1 VAIKQKTEHVCGGG
15 ERNNNRMKKYDVL
28 LAANRTGLLEEI
40 KKHPSLRLKHVF
52 AVEDSML
59 HRQLAEEKPS
69 LIQPGRHAEFL
80 EEVSTQDFDL
90 FISNGC
96 PVIIPVSK
104 LQKSHQHFLNVHPSL
119 LPEFR
124 GYHPANGALLHGA
137 KEAGATLHEMAD
149 LVDRGAIVHQ
159 ERFPITPDL
168 DLALLYHLLFATEAR
183 VFTHGITKLIEHAF
197 SLPRT
202 QQEGEPSYYRRAPE
216 DMRVDFATMADAEIL
231 RRIRAFG
238 IRSQGV
244 CCTLGNKPLI
254 LFEAQPLHNPLL
266 LELHA
271 DKAPGTVVLRHE
283 DTLVVRSRES
293 LIKVSK
299 FT

>member
-1 VAIKQKTEHVCGGG
+1 
-15 ERNNNRMKKYDVL
+15 M
-28 LAANRTGLLEEI
+28 
-40 KKHPSLRLKHVF
+40 F
-52 AVEDSML
+52 AVKESTL
-59 HRQLAEEKPS
+59 HHAIADDEPS

-80 EEVSTQDFDL
+80 EQVSSLEFDL

-96 PVIIPVSK
+96 PVIIPVTK
-104 LQKSHQHFLNVHPSL
+104 LKKSHQHFLNVHPSL

-124 GYHPANGALLHGA
+124 GYHPANGVLLKGA

-168 DLALLYHLLFATEAR
+168 DLALLYHLLFTTETR

-197 SLPRT
+197 TISNPH
-202 QQEGEPSYYRRAPE
+202 QIGVASYYRRSPE
-216 DMRVDFATMADAEIL
+216 DMRVDFATMDDAEIL
-231 RRIRAFG
+231 RRVRAFG

-244 CCTLGNKPLI
+244 RCTIENQEFT
-254 LFEAQPLHNPLL
+254 LFEAQSLKNPLL
-266 LELHA
+266 LELHEA
-271 DKAPGTVVLRHE
+271 KAPGSIVLRYD
-283 DTLVVRSRES
+283 DTLIVRSLES

-299 FT
+299 FASHKIHNS